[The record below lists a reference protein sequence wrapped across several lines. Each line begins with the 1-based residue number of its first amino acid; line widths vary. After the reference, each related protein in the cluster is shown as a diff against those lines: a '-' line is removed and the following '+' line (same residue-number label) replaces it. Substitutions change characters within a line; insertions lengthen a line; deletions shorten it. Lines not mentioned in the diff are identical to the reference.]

1 MKVSAINNKSIQN
14 IRSIVPDKA
23 ATLAYSSL
31 FSLALLSGAA
41 TSSDLFV
48 KNKNT
53 QQSEQ
58 INDRYVYQNNT
69 VKQAQ
74 SVYTDMW
81 GQQWVPYSEYQS
93 LENRTEIVK
102 EKYENLKKE
111 YDELEELLS
120 DKQDKLYDI
129 NEIYEKM
136 VKKVDVEQDWIKS
149 LNYRIESYYEPITR
163 KAKHVGSNTI
173 LSAIITFLI
182 TLGIAALNNIER
194 KRRNNIRID

>member
-1 MKVSAINNKSIQN
+1 MKVSAINNKSI
-14 IRSIVPDKA
+14 RSIVPDKA
-23 ATLAYSSL
+23 AKLAYSSL

-129 NEIYEKM
+129 NEIYEKEKQP
-136 VKKVDVEQDWIKS
+136 VIS
-149 LNYRIESYYEPITR
+149 
-163 KAKHVGSNTI
+163 
-173 LSAIITFLI
+173 
-182 TLGIAALNNIER
+182 
-194 KRRNNIRID
+194 

>member
-1 MKVSAINNKSIQN
+1 MKVSAINNKSIKN

-23 ATLAYSSL
+23 AKLAYSSL

-149 LNYRIESYYEPITR
+149 LNYQIESYYEPITR